1 MAEDEQTLESNE
13 ARLGDDPAVSFA
25 HDSQE
30 LLQDMWQ
37 YSTVADSFGSAMGPV
52 LACRFRTAS
61 RGSRE
66 CMRDFLA
73 RIPAECNGPRP
84 RKSRLQSCQA
94 SVHSRTA
101 MPATTAPV
109 AWDESLAGGVVTALR
124 PYKEAIVRGLAEQ
137 ARVARQ
143 RRHAFHEAPVVA
155 TTPQTA
161 KLFVGTEPSTACNS
175 EDSCFSYCSRGTSLG
190 EDDEEGTRA
199 RPPQRQDKA
208 TQVCVRNLWPQE
220 DQVPPLPLQRYLREP
235 LQLQRLLR
243 IRRARHA
250 IIRFVGAEAMSLLA
264 LASRSLVEDF
274 IMSLCP
280 RRGSAA
286 LRRHLHHTS
295 EEMAIPAVAP
305 PCGPQG
311 PSHLGARRS
320 CVPAVNAAGSG
331 LSFRSLQQQQQ

>member
-1 MAEDEQTLESNE
+1 MAEDEQPVGSDE
-13 ARLGDDPAVSFA
+13 AASFVY
-25 HDSQE
+25 DSQA

-84 RKSRLQSCQA
+84 RKSRLQSCQ
-94 SVHSRTA
+94 
-101 MPATTAPV
+101 APV

-190 EDDEEGTRA
+190 
-199 RPPQRQDKA
+199 
-208 TQVCVRNLWPQE
+208 
-220 DQVPPLPLQRYLREP
+220 
-235 LQLQRLLR
+235 
-243 IRRARHA
+243 
-250 IIRFVGAEAMSLLA
+250 
-264 LASRSLVEDF
+264 
-274 IMSLCP
+274 
-280 RRGSAA
+280 
-286 LRRHLHHTS
+286 
-295 EEMAIPAVAP
+295 
-305 PCGPQG
+305 
-311 PSHLGARRS
+311 
-320 CVPAVNAAGSG
+320 
-331 LSFRSLQQQQQ
+331 